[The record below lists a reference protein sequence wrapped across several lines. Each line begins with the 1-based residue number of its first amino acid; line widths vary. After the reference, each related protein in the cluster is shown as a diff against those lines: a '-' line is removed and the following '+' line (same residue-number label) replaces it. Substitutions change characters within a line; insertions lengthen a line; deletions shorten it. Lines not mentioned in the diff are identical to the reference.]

1 MFCTKGK
8 LDMVVLGAGTGGTIT
23 GIARKLK
30 EKIPNIQ
37 VCTCTCNPATCDTI
51 HAESQQLF
59 LSYLTFFI

>member
-1 MFCTKGK
+1 
-8 LDMVVLGAGTGGTIT
+8 MVVLGAGTGGTIT

-37 VCTCTCNPATCDTI
+37 VCTCTCNPAMCDTI